1 MAAAAGTSFFY
12 GTGRRKTSIAR
23 VRLLAGEGEIV
34 VNGRSLEEHFGNAID
49 LTELTMPFKV
59 TNTEGR
65 YNAMIKVEG
74 GGHHGQ
80 AGAIRHGIARAL
92 LQSDP
97 EGARLPL
104 RQAGFLSRD
113 PRMKERKKYG
123 LKRARK
129 APQYTKR

>member
-1 MAAAAGTSFFY
+1 MTSNNFFF

-34 VNGRSLEEHFGNAID
+34 VNGRSLEEHFGNAVD
-49 LTELTMPFKV
+49 LAGVTMPFRV
-59 TNTEGR
+59 TGTEGR

-74 GGHHGQ
+74 GGYHGQ
-80 AGAIRHGIARAL
+80 AGAIAHGIARAL

-97 EGARLPL
+97 DGTRVPL
-104 RQAGFLSRD
+104 RQAGLLTRD

>member
-1 MAAAAGTSFFY
+1 MTSNAFFY

-34 VNGRSLEEHFGNAID
+34 VNGRSLEEHFGNSVNLAEIV
-49 LTELTMPFKV
+49 MPFRV
-59 TNTEGR
+59 TGTEGR

-74 GGHHGQ
+74 GGHQGQ

-97 EGARLPL
+97 EGMRLPL
-104 RQAGFLSRD
+104 RQAGLLTRD

>member
-1 MAAAAGTSFFY
+1 MAAAAGASFFY

>member
-1 MAAAAGTSFFY
+1 MATSTPSFFY

-23 VRLLAGEGEIV
+23 VRLLSGEGSIV
-34 VNGRSLEEHFGNAID
+34 VNGRTLEEHFGNAVD
-49 LTELTMPFKV
+49 LSDITMPFKV

-65 YNAMIKVEG
+65 YNASIKVEG

-97 EGARLPL
+97 DGTRVPL
-104 RQAGFLSRD
+104 RQAGYLSRE

>member
-1 MAAAAGTSFFY
+1 MATTTNSFFY

-23 VRLLAGEGEIV
+23 VRLLAGEGEVV
-34 VNGRSLEEHFGNAID
+34 VNGRSLEEHFGNAVD
-49 LTELTMPFKV
+49 LADITMPFKV
-59 TNTEGR
+59 TGTEGR
-65 YNAMIKVEG
+65 YNVMIKVEG

-97 EGARLPL
+97 EGSRLPL
-104 RQAGFLSRD
+104 RQAGLLSRD

>member
-1 MAAAAGTSFFY
+1 MATSTQSFFY

-23 VRLLAGEGEIV
+23 VRLLSGEGSIV

-65 YNAMIKVEG
+65 YNASIKVEG

-97 EGARLPL
+97 DGTRVPL
-104 RQAGFLSRD
+104 RQAGLLSRD

>member
-1 MAAAAGTSFFY
+1 MATTNSFFY

-23 VRLLAGEGEIV
+23 VRLLQGEGEIV

-49 LTELTMPFKV
+49 LTEITMPFRV

-65 YNAMIKVEG
+65 DTAMIKVEG

-97 EGARLPL
+97 DGTRVPL

>member
-1 MAAAAGTSFFY
+1 MTTAAFFY

-23 VRLLAGEGEIV
+23 VRLMSGEGEIV
-34 VNGRSLEEHFGNAID
+34 VNGRSLDEHFGNAID
-49 LTELTMPFKV
+49 MAELLLPFRV
-59 TNTEGR
+59 TGTEGR
-65 YNAMIKVEG
+65 YNAMVKVEG
-74 GGHHGQ
+74 GGYQGQ

-97 EGARLPL
+97 ESLRLPL
-104 RQAGFLSRD
+104 RQAGLLTRD